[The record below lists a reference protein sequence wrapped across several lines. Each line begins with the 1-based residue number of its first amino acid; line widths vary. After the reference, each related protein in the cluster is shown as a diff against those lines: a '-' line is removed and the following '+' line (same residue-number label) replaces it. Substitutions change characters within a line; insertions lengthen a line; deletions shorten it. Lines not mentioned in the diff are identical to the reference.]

1 MYFKIWKRQVSLNEN
16 GNLLYWIGI
25 LWFNVILGEIFN
37 SYFALNFKVHT
48 REVDL
53 EDRYI
58 LKPRADQKHVSGDIY
73 GDVNEVLEVRPVL
86 SQPQVKVRKVTPH
99 PEKIVTDLD
108 ATEIVTMI
116 ENPEYNL

>member
-1 MYFKIWKRQVSLNEN
+1 MNHKCSGYVS
-16 GNLLYWIGI
+16 
-25 LWFNVILGEIFN
+25 LWFNVILGEIL
-37 SYFALNFKVHT
+37 SAYFTLNFKVHT

-58 LKPRADQKHVSGDIY
+58 LRPGADQKHVSGDIY
-73 GDVNEVLEVRPVL
+73 GDVNEDLEVKQAL